1 MASPAQHS
9 DLLLAQQD
17 VLQPTGLARH
27 ADQLELPTQRFRN
40 RLRDNADTARIAED
54 VANARARAALTS

>member
-1 MASPAQHS
+1 
-9 DLLLAQQD
+9 
-17 VLQPTGLARH
+17 VLQPTGLARY